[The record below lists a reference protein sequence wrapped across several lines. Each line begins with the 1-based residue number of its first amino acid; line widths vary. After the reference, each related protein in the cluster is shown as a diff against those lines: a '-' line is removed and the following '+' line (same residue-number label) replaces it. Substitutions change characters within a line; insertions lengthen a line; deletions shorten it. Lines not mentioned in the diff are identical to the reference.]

1 MFNDKY
7 EMYLDYQLIGQTTSA
22 QEAISILLCLYNIF
36 EIKFTRHSRG
46 IHLLYGVVFQDQNE
60 LSKSL
65 RKLLLSWDYTIKNK
79 SIVYQRQITTTTT
92 TTTAAATVSATTT
105 TAAATVSATTTTA
118 AATVS
123 ATTTMNDISVP
134 QIATSAK
141 TNENDSAVLEGAE
154 FIPDQQ
160 TNNVNKKATPN
171 SPSNNTQRLSKS

>member
-36 EIKFTRHSRG
+36 EIKFTRHSRS

-79 SIVYQRQITTTTT
+79 SIVYQRQITTT
-92 TTTAAATVSATTT
+92 
-105 TAAATVSATTTTA
+105 TTTTA

-171 SPSNNTQRLSKS
+171 SPSNNTQRLGKS

>member
-92 TTTAAATVSATTT
+92 TTAAATVSATT
-105 TAAATVSATTTTA
+105 A
-118 AATVS
+118 
-123 ATTTMNDISVP
+123 MNDISVP